1 MRTFLRLGRPLLAS
15 DEYTVIV
22 TEDKLQ
28 KQLRRK
34 TSLIY
39 SISYAF
45 QSKRGKERRKKERY
59 VVAVKFCF
67 RSADCLLFLD
77 EREQFFCKIRISH
90 TKKFLVAKACLLL

>member
-39 SISYAF
+39 SIYHMLF
-45 QSKRGKERRKKERY
+45 RVREGKKEEKRN
-59 VVAVKFCF
+59 VMLLQLKFCF
-67 RSADCLLFLD
+67 RSADSVVFLD
-77 EREQFFCKIRISH
+77 EREQFFCKIRIR
-90 TKKFLVAKACLLL
+90 